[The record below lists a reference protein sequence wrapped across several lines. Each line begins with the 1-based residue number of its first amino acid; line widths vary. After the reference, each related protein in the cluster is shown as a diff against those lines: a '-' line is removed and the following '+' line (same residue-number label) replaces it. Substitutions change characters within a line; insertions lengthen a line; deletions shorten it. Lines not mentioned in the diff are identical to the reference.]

1 MKRKL
6 KAFVSVIMIM
16 MFTTIMLIGC
26 GEAKDE
32 NITKVRLNEVTR
44 SVFYAPMYIAISEGF
59 FEENGIQIDLQ
70 TGQGADKVMQAVL
83 SDSADVGFCGPEQVI
98 YINIQ
103 GREDN
108 PVAFAQLTQKDGT
121 FLVGRTN
128 EENFNW
134 KQLKGKDIIGGRP
147 GGVPAMALE
156 YAMKQ
161 NGINPDTDAN
171 MVTNID
177 FAATAGAF
185 KGGTGDYVA
194 LFEPT
199 ASVLEKEGTGHILAS
214 VGEES
219 GIIPYTCFFATNS
232 YMKENPEVIQKFTNA
247 IYKGQQWYFS
257 HTSEEIADSIIEY
270 FPGTERDTIITV
282 IENYK
287 AIDALAHEPTI
298 KEKDLNRLMD
308 IIIEYDSSLIPNR
321 PAFNDMVDN
330 SYAEKALK

>member
-83 SDSADVGFCGPEQVI
+83 SNSADIGFCGPEQVI